1 MKIQEIAQR
10 ASDGENEADGTYFDK
25 DSRARP
31 LISVNG
37 MNEAVPAHCEL
48 GWYHEQALVP
58 MDGSFYI

>member
-1 MKIQEIAQR
+1 MEIRKVLQR
-10 ASDGENEADGTYFDK
+10 ASGGEYEADGTYFDK

-37 MNEAVPAHCEL
+37 MNEAAHTRCEL